1 MKILAAGLLLVCGNA
16 FASDGLTL
24 EMSRKVAE
32 RALQYG
38 AKKSWKLSV
47 AVVNA
52 EGNLIYFAR
61 EDGAYTGSI
70 DAAADKAKSS
80 NAFQR
85 PTRAFAEGIQAGR
98 NGLLSVRG
106 VVAIEGGVPIIVKG
120 KHLGAIGVSGAKS
133 TEDEEAALDGLKA
146 LEGK

>member
-1 MKILAAGLLLVCGNA
+1 MKILAALLLVCGNV

-52 EGNLIYFAR
+52 EGNLVYFAR

-70 DAAADKAKSS
+70 DAAPDKAKSS

-85 PTRAFAEGIQAGR
+85 PTRAFAEAVQTGR

-106 VVAIEGGVPIIVKG
+106 VVAIEGGVPILVKG